1 MIKLI
6 KPLQQ
11 LARRTPL
18 GWLQLTHD
26 KGRMLVAI
34 AGIAFADILMFM
46 QLGFQTALYNSNTRL
61 HRALEADLVLVSPQA
76 LNLTRM
82 STFTRRRLYQA
93 MNVPGVESVEPVY
106 VALKT
111 WKNPQTQKETAI
123 LLLGFNPDKPA
134 FDFIKNH
141 PNLPDIKLPDRV
153 LFDREARGDYQQAIT
168 SIDRGER
175 VTTEIERRT
184 ITISGLFELGA
195 SFAADGSLMTSDQNF
210 LRLMPKQESKSIN
223 IGLIK
228 IEAGAD
234 ILQTQALLKAYL
246 PSDDV
251 RVLTKAEFIQF
262 EKNYWTAN
270 TPVGF
275 VFNLGVAMGFVVG
288 TIIVYQ
294 VLSTD
299 VASHLAEYA
308 TFKAMGYRTIY
319 LLSIV
324 WEEALILSL
333 LGFVPGLGISIG
345 LYAIT
350 RNATNLPVYITLF
363 RAVQVL
369 ILTII
374 MCAISG
380 GIATRKLQGAD
391 PADIF

>member
-1 MIKLI
+1 MIKLM

-93 MNVPGVESVEPVY
+93 MNVPGVESAEPVY

-134 FDFIKNH
+134 FNFIINH

-153 LFDREARGDYQQAIT
+153 LFDREARGNYQQAII

-210 LRLMPKQESKSIN
+210 LRLMPKQQASSIN

-228 IEAGAD
+228 VESGAD
-234 ILQTQALLKAYL
+234 ILEIQAMLKAYL
-246 PSDDV
+246 PDDV

-262 EKNYWTAN
+262 EKHYWTAN

-319 LLSIV
+319 LLLIV
-324 WEEALILSL
+324 FEEALILSL

-374 MCAISG
+374 MCTISG
-380 GIATRKLQGAD
+380 AIATRKLQAAD